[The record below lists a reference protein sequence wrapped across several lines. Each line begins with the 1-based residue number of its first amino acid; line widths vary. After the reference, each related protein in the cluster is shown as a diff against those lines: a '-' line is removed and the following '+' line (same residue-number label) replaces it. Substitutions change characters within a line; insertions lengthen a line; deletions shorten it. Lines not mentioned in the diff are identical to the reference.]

1 MVTANWMRAS
11 KTASNH
17 SIIMFPL
24 AATMKRDHGNH
35 HSAFPASRYAVIQRF
50 DPHSCDAGVAAL
62 FFQKSKHC
70 R

>member
-1 MVTANWMRAS
+1 
-11 KTASNH
+11 
-17 SIIMFPL
+17 MFLL